1 MFPQENPFS
10 FRLLAVLD
18 LSWKKDR
25 RFSHVR
31 TCDALSFRV
40 RGGAR
45 FLFSEGDYS
54 VSEGDVTFV
63 PAGCSYTLDHKSERL
78 FVVHFTAYDG
88 IDRRFFSVTPKDPA
102 LYARLFASVFR
113 VWNAKKT
120 GYYYEAAALFCEI
133 LSQLQRETAPERGS
147 SSERLRRVTDYL
159 HTHFTRPDLSVPEL
173 AALFGSGETYFRR
186 AFKQATGTT
195 PVKYLRALRIDYARE
210 LLRSGYY
217 KVCEA
222 AEKAGF
228 SDPKYFS
235 RVVKKELRLPP
246 SRLL

>member
-1 MFPQENPFS
+1 MFPQEAPFS

-18 LSWKKDR
+18 LSWEKNR

-45 FLFSEGDYS
+45 FLFPDGDFS

-63 PAGCSYTLDHKSERL
+63 PAGCSYTLDHQSERL

-102 LYARLFASVFR
+102 LYARLFGSIFR
-113 VWNAKKT
+113 VWNEKKT
-120 GYYYEAAALFCEI
+120 GYYYEAASLFCEI
-133 LSQLQRETAPERGS
+133 LSRLQRENAPERGS
-147 SSERLRRVTDYL
+147 SSERLRRVTDYI

-186 AFKQATGTT
+186 AFKKATGTT
-195 PVKYLRALRIDYARE
+195 PVKYLRALRLDYARE

-217 KVCEA
+217 KVHEA

-235 RVVKKELRLPP
+235 RVVKKELLLPP
-246 SRLL
+246 SRLR